1 MSLNQIISQSI
12 QNTKK
17 RFISITRLIIVIVVI
32 FVAVAFGFPYLNN
45 NLFANNKVSI
55 TTTMVLEKIL
65 EVSDLSTVQTSYN
78 SIVRIDD
85 PVNTS
90 DALYYISYEAVI
102 SAGID
107 FSLVDL
113 VLDYEEK
120 SLTITI
126 PEAKIIETTVDIG
139 SLDYIFIDKKSNNES
154 VTAYAYQMCKNDVSI
169 ESENIPAIKELAYDN
184 AIGVISTLTIPFMQ
198 QLGSDYELI
207 IA

>member
-1 MSLNQIISQSI
+1 MGLDQIISQSI

-17 RFISITRLIIVIVVI
+17 RFISIIRVLVVIVVI
-32 FVAVAFGFPYLNN
+32 FIAVAFGFPYLNN
-45 NLFANNKVSI
+45 NFFANNKVSL

-65 EVSDLSTVQTSYN
+65 EVSDLSTVETSYS

-85 PVNTS
+85 PVDNRDT
-90 DALYYISYEAVI
+90 LYYISYEATI

-113 VLDYEEK
+113 ALDHEEK
-120 SLTITI
+120 KLTITI
-126 PEAKIIETTVDIG
+126 PESKILDTNVDIG

-154 VTAYAYQMCKNDVSI
+154 VTAYAYQICKNDVAI
-169 ESENIPAIKELAYDN
+169 ESENIPAIKELAYEN
-184 AIGVISTLTIPFMQ
+184 ALGVISALTVPFMQ
-198 QLGSDYELI
+198 QLGAEYELV